1 MKFTAI
7 GEFVCLQ
14 FYRKKFQI
22 QLRTKHNELF
32 LNAIET
38 NCERLEA
45 GNKKISYLKEDNDN
59 FKVSGEETRLYVTLK
74 NFSKIWSTE
83 NGPKAQ
89 HPFMKPFFD
98 GSDIHFEPKVPLSGI
113 GLMHYTNDDNY
124 AGLIVPYLKT
134 MKYKHIDF

>member
-1 MKFTAI
+1 MQAKLET
-7 GEFVCLQ
+7 
-14 FYRKKFQI
+14 
-22 QLRTKHNELF
+22 THNTELL

-38 NCERLEA
+38 NYEKFEP
-45 GNKKISYLKEDNDN
+45 GNRKLSYLKEESDN
-59 FKVSGEETRLYVTLK
+59 FKVSGEESRVYVTLR
-74 NFSKIWSTE
+74 NFSIWSKE

-113 GLMHYTNDDNY
+113 GLMHYTNDDNH

-134 MKYKHIDF
+134 MKYQHIDF

>member
-1 MKFTAI
+1 MKL
-7 GEFVCLQ
+7 G
-14 FYRKKFQI
+14 
-22 QLRTKHNELF
+22 TKHTELL

-38 NCERLEA
+38 NYERLDA
-45 GNKKISYLKEDNDN
+45 GNRKLSYLKEDSDN
-59 FKVSGEETRLYVTLK
+59 FKVSGEETRVYVTLRH
-74 NFSKIWSTE
+74 FSKIFSKE

-113 GLMHYTNDDNY
+113 GLMHYTNDDSH

-134 MKYKHIDF
+134 MKYRHIDF